1 MRDGTLLDAVV
12 WRPAAPGRYPVL
24 IERSPY
30 EPIWR
35 TRDNG
40 LYYAQRG
47 YAVIGQ
53 VVRGMFGSEGE
64 FEPFRD
70 DGWGEN
76 QDGYDTIEWAARQPW
91 SNGNVGMLDGSY
103 SASTQ
108 YFAAPTRP
116 PHLRALFARQG
127 HTDMY
132 YDVYYRGGAV
142 NLALNSWFR
151 RARAAAPAAR
161 PAARP
166 AVRDPA
172 TRARV
177 EQAVADFDRDLWRL
191 PLTSWPPIE
200 GLADWY
206 WHALDHPTDGPYW
219 HSLRVSTAEHEIDTP
234 IMHLTS
240 WFDMLPAAAC
250 FATFAGV
257 RAHGRTG
264 ACRAAQRLVVG
275 PWLHG
280 ADALRAAAVR
290 RGRLRAGGADRPARL
305 AAALVRP
312 LAQGRRERRDGRPDR
327 PPVPDG
333 DESLAR
339 RRSVAARPRSSTRQL
354 HLAGS
359 AEQGQGRLTF
369 DAPPADDPP
378 DAFVYDPGRAR
389 REHHLRARLRADRLP
404 PGRGPG
410 AGLHVGCR

>member
-1 MRDGTLLDAVV
+1 MTEQSDQVVEEAGVKIPMRDGALLDAVV
-12 WRPAAPGRYPVL
+12 WRPAAPGRFPVL

-40 LYYAQRG
+40 LYHAQRG

-53 VVRGMFGSEGE
+53 AVRGMFGSEGE
-64 FEPFRD
+64 YEPFRD

-91 SNGNVGMLDGSY
+91 SDGNVGMIDGSY
-103 SASTQ
+103 SAATQ

-132 YDVYYRGGAV
+132 YDIYYRGGAV
-142 NLALNSWFR
+142 NLALNRGFTVHGLVN
-151 RARAAAPAAR
+151 PQLGQR
-161 PAARP
+161 PGLLS
-166 AVRDPA
+166 DPA

-177 EQAVADFDRDLWRL
+177 ERAIADFDRDLRRL
-191 PLTSWPPIE
+191 PIASWPAIE

-219 HSLRVSTAEHEIDTP
+219 HSLQVSTAEHEIDTP

-240 WFDMLPAAAC
+240 WFDMNLNNVLR
-250 FATFAGV
+250 TFAGRPREW
-257 RAHGRTG
+257 RAPKPVGRPSG
-264 ACRAAQRLVVG
+264 
-275 PWLHG
+275 WLSG
-280 ADALRAAAVR
+280 RGCTVFRSLRATAVW
-290 RGRLRAGGADRPARL
+290 RGRLWPRSADRPERL

-339 RRSVAARPRSSTRQL
+339 RRSVAA
-354 HLAGS
+354 
-359 AEQGQGRLTF
+359 GRCR
-369 DAPPADDPP
+369 APTAS
-378 DAFVYDPGRAR
+378 PGRQR
-389 REHHLRARLRADRLP
+389 RA
-404 PGRGPG
+404 GPG
-410 AGLHVGCR
+410 APDVRQPGG